1 MPRLINSQGSQLIQ
15 INASFPCTVLQ
26 ITMVQPHLVLR
37 AVLNSTVQDAFIWN
51 GWYYCFIRP
60 YFIISKAEYP

>member
-1 MPRLINSQGSQLIQ
+1 MPCLNYFQGSQLIQ
-15 INASFPCTVLQ
+15 INASVPCTVLQ

-60 YFIISKAEYP
+60 YFINSKAEYP